1 MTNVLLFAIRDLHY
15 DNDLAIW
22 DIPLSLILLLYRQ
35 YIINEGGKVG
45 MDIAT
50 KDMIDAGYYG

>member
-1 MTNVLLFAIRDLHY
+1 MLFAIRDLHY

-22 DIPLSLILLLYRQ
+22 EIPLSLILLLYRQ
-35 YIINEGGKVG
+35 HILNEGGTVG

-50 KDMIDAGYYG
+50 KDMIDEGFYG